1 MKLGKYSR
9 ARFLESVY
17 LDGVVSG
24 FWHSPALYLLYGIE
38 AGSFFT
44 AVLANDFFGAMTHS
58 HPSNSVNELKKLVI
72 WIRRTWPEEAYGSY
86 DKVRDWIALSEE
98 EKRGYLVKSRLIY
111 TEDEELVKTLKGD
124 TVYENFPDM
133 DTGIFW

>member
-58 HPSNSVNELKKLVI
+58 HPSNSVNELKKAGNLDSPNLA
-72 WIRRTWPEEAYGSY
+72 RGSL
-86 DKVRDWIALSEE
+86 RQL
-98 EKRGYLVKSRLIY
+98 R
-111 TEDEELVKTLKGD
+111 
-124 TVYENFPDM
+124 
-133 DTGIFW
+133 